1 MGGVQRAAYS
11 SGADRL
17 PLLTDRLTELEA
29 EKDTLQEHSE
39 HLKLEGLDL
48 EKTCMCRSYCSR
60 L

>member
-17 PLLTDRLTELEA
+17 SLLTDTRAELEQ
-29 EKDTLQEHSE
+29 ERDRLQEHSE